1 MGKEQQSWKMRRIGN
16 RMVFSSIEFIYFF
29 LPLFLLIY
37 YMLPGLL
44 KNVALFLGSM
54 VFYTIGSWKS
64 PEHVILFAFSL
75 IINYCFG
82 RLVER
87 YESKAWFVLGISF
100 NLVQLGLFKYVLH
113 ILPVGISFYTFQAIS
128 YLCDV
133 RRRKCIAEKSFIN
146 FGTYLSMFPQLIAGP
161 IVKYPD
167 VRAQIQGRQY
177 CLSDFVEGLQVF
189 VLGLG
194 SKVLLAN
201 RVGVLWSQLSV
212 IGYESISTPL
222 AWLGILAY
230 TFQIYFDFWGYS
242 LMAIGLGK
250 MLGFDLP
257 VNFDYPYL
265 ATSMTEFWRRW
276 HITLGSWFKEYVYI
290 PLGGNRGGK
299 AKVCR
304 NLFVVWLLTGIWHG
318 AGFNFVLWGLVLFA
332 LIVLEKAGLKKLLD
346 KWRLLGHV
354 YMAVFIPLTWAVFAN
369 SDWQQMILFFKRL
382 FDMGGT
388 AGSLFV
394 GDYIKYG
401 REYGLYMLVCLV
413 FITRLPSKIWSKIKD
428 TYVGQVILSVMFV
441 AVVYCL
447 YIGLDNPF
455 LYYQF

>member
-1 MGKEQQSWKMRRIGN
+1 
-16 RMVFSSIEFIYFF
+16 MVFSSIEFIYFF

-37 YMLPGLL
+37 YILPAML
-44 KNVALFLGSM
+44 KNAALFLGSM
-54 VFYTIGSWKS
+54 VFYVIGSVKS
-64 PEHVILFAFSL
+64 PEYVILFAFTL

-82 RLVER
+82 RLIDR

-113 ILPVGISFYTFQAIS
+113 VLPIGISFYTFQAIS

-133 RRRKCIAEKSFIN
+133 RRRKCVAEKSFIN

-167 VRAQIQGRQY
+167 IRAQIQDRQY
-177 CLSDFVEGLQVF
+177 RLSDFVQGLQVF

-212 IGYESISTPL
+212 IGYESVSTPL
-222 AWLGILAY
+222 AWLGLFSY

-265 ATSMTEFWRRW
+265 ATSMTDFWRRW

-290 PLGGNRGGK
+290 PLGGNRGSK
-299 AKVCR
+299 AKVYR
-304 NLFVVWLLTGIWHG
+304 NLFIVWLLTGIWHG
-318 AGFNFVLWGLVLFA
+318 AGLNFVLWGLILFA

-346 KWRLLGHV
+346 KWRLLGHA
-354 YMAVFIPLTWAVFAN
+354 YMVVFIPLTWAVFAN
-369 SDWQQMILFFKRL
+369 SDWQQMVLFFKRL

-388 AGSLFV
+388 AGSLFAE
-394 GDYIKYG
+394 DYMKYG
-401 REYGLYMLVCLV
+401 KEYGLYMLVCLV

-428 TYVGQVILSVMFV
+428 TYVGQIVLIGIFV